1 MRVLVTGGSGFVG
14 SHLCDRLLREGH
26 EVVALDNFVTGARR
40 NLEAIGLGAGRLGL
54 SLCEAD
60 LCQGIPVEGRF
71 DRVYHLASPASPIDY
86 VELPFETLYVGSDG
100 TRQALERAHQDGA
113 RLLFAST
120 SEVYGDPAVHP
131 QREDYW
137 GNVNPIGPRSVYDEA
152 KRYAEA
158 LCMAFHRYKG
168 VELRIIRIFNT
179 YGPRMRAED
188 GRVVPTFIRQALAGE
203 PLTVFGDGS
212 QTRSFC
218 YVDDLVD
225 GMMRL
230 MESSLK
236 TPCNVGNPHELSMLE
251 FANHINRMTE
261 NPGGLLFKPLPT
273 DDPTRRR
280 PDIGLARASLGWEPV
295 VDFAEGIERTIRWF
309 ETDGGLGQRPAEA
322 SGAAAT

>member
-40 NLEAIGLGAGRLGL
+40 NLEAIGLSAGRPGL

-120 SEVYGDPAVHP
+120 SEIYGDPAVHP

-230 MESSLK
+230 MESSLE

-251 FANHINRMTE
+251 FANHINRVTD

-280 PDIGLARASLGWEPV
+280 PDIGLARAALGWEPV

>member
-1 MRVLVTGGSGFVG
+1 MRVLVTGGAGFVG
-14 SHLCDRLLREGH
+14 SHLCDRLLREGN
-26 EVVALDNFVTGARR
+26 EVVALDNLITGAVR
-40 NLEAIGLGAGRLGL
+40 NLEAIGLSSGRPGL
-54 SLCEAD
+54 SFVQAD
-60 LCQGIPVEGRF
+60 LCAGVPVEGRF

-86 VELPFETLYVGSDG
+86 VVLPFETLYVGSDG
-100 TRQALERAHQDGA
+100 TRAALERAAADGA
-113 RLLFAST
+113 RLLLAST
-120 SEVYGDPAVHP
+120 SEVYGDPAIHP

-158 LCMAFHRYKG
+158 LTMAFHRYRG
-168 VELRIIRIFNT
+168 VEVRIIRIFNT

-188 GRVVPTFIRQALAGE
+188 GRVVPTFIRQALRGE

-225 GMMRL
+225 GMIRL
-230 MESSLK
+230 MESGM
-236 TPCNVGNPHELSMLE
+236 TGPCNVGNPHELSMLE
-251 FANHINRMTE
+251 FAGHINRVTG

-280 PDIGLARASLGWEPV
+280 PDISLAREALGWEPQ
-295 VDFAEGIERTIRWF
+295 VDFAEGIARTIAYF
-309 ETDGGLGQRPAEA
+309 EAEGLGQ
-322 SGAAAT
+322 T